1 MEAVH
6 MNHRFV
12 LLCAFLILSTVRT
25 AAGQT
30 RIVTGRVTDSLSGD
44 AITSGQVGVQGSTTG
59 TTIKDDGT
67 FTIAAP
73 TRDVTLMF
81 RSIGFKRRDI
91 VVPAAQSSVDASLG
105 RDFFQLEAIVVTG
118 QATGVERRNLA
129 NAVSTVD
136 AQNLTRTSTN

>member
-1 MEAVH
+1 MGAAMVY
-6 MNHRFV
+6 V
-12 LLCAFLILSTVRT
+12 PSSSTV
-25 AAGQT
+25 
-30 RIVTGRVTDSLSGD
+30 
-44 AITSGQVGVQGSTTG
+44 G

-73 TRDVTLMF
+73 MRDVTLMF
-81 RSIGFKRRDI
+81 RSIGFKRKD
-91 VVPAAQSSVDASLG
+91 VAAPASQNAVQASLA

-136 AQNLTRTSTN
+136 AEKLTKSPTATVEQSMNGKIAGVQI